1 VATSKTSTRKVY
13 YRRSQLQPANTQTL
27 QQLLAAAL
35 GDRKRIKDRLE
46 TIDAAADA
54 CRVIN
59 QPRQMGAALCGTLL
73 TFERG
78 SHQLV
83 VEDNPDAASLVMA
96 ALQPPK
102 MNGTQQQFV
111 PGVLFFAL
119 IDNHVAL
126 VQSASLRASGLEQ
139 HLAWL
144 LRDQC
149 RAIGPDAGIALVDE
163 PKKATKE
170 RIRKSHVKAVSIGRP
185 FMNQAPHTAPDG
197 STVQLAAGQARNV
210 AKLAPDPTVLSL
222 IKGFMGDDSYAK
234 LDIEDAVFD
243 GNLEVWLEIRYPKRS
258 RAQPG
263 DTVRLMDNLGIAL
276 RDQEE
281 NTVALQLAD
290 GTTVSGNDLKISSTI
305 PLRSVDGVPNIDAF
319 YADMT
324 TWLGEL
330 IRNKVISA

>member
-1 VATSKTSTRKVY
+1 VY

-149 RAIGPDAGIALVDE
+149 RAIGPDAGIDLADE

-170 RIRKSHVKAVSIGRP
+170 RIRTSHVKAVSIGRP
-185 FMNQAPHTAPDG
+185 FMTHAPHTPPDG
-197 STVQLAAGQARNV
+197 ATVQPSAAQARND
-210 AKLAPDPTVLSL
+210 AKLAPDPWLMLL
-222 IKGFMGDDSYAK
+222 IKGLIDDDSYAK
-234 LDIEDAVFD
+234 LDIVHVVFD
-243 GNLEVWLEIRYPKRS
+243 GNLEIWLEIRYQKLS
-258 RAQPG
+258 
-263 DTVRLMDNLGIAL
+263 
-276 RDQEE
+276 
-281 NTVALQLAD
+281 
-290 GTTVSGNDLKISSTI
+290 
-305 PLRSVDGVPNIDAF
+305 
-319 YADMT
+319 
-324 TWLGEL
+324 
-330 IRNKVISA
+330 